1 MVLVFAETTID
12 SACMLMFV
20 ILLIGLYMVLIELR
34 IRIYIIVDIRFLRAC
49 LLDGKSLH
57 FLEKYI
63 FRFLSR

>member
-20 ILLIGLYMVLIELR
+20 ILLIYMVLIELR